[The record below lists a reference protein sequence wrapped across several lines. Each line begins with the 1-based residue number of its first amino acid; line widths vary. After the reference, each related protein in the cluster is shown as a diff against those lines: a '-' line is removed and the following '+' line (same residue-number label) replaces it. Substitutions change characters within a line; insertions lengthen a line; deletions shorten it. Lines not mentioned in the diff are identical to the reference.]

1 MRKIYYFLI
10 KCYNSIKCICFP
22 YIFTGQYTSNRNFGD
37 ALGILIPKLI
47 GINKGYII
55 PKRYVFDWVYYKSI
69 NLQMVGSTLG
79 DVCKNSILCGAGA
92 VSASQS
98 IICKPRKIIS
108 VRGPLTR
115 QLIMNEG
122 IDCPEV
128 YGDPAMLLPLF
139 YNPRISNQKSSLSE
153 GMRIGVIPHYVDK
166 DNMILKELLKLPQYE
181 LIDILLPPNGLGKL
195 SIESYWKS
203 WIDNLCSYDAIISS
217 SLHGLII
224 AEAYALPTLW
234 VKFSDEI
241 NGNDFKFY
249 DYYASINEEVSPL
262 DLRITSLKLECLKEK
277 ISYKDTSIINKMSYL
292 SMIKDSLS
300 E

>member
-55 PKRYVFDWVYYKSI
+55 PKRYVFDWVYCKSI

-79 DVCKNSILCGAGA
+79 DVGKNSILCGAGA

-98 IICKPRKIIS
+98 ILRKPRKIIS

-139 YNPRISNQKSSLSE
+139 YNPRISNKKSSLSE

-166 DNMILKELLKLPQYE
+166 DNMLLKELLKLPQYE

-224 AEAYALPTLW
+224 AEAYGIPTLW

-262 DLRITSLKLECLKEK
+262 DLRITSLKSEFLEEK